1 MLTVVFHKKQ
11 LHYFIFFS
19 LPSLGIFYFF
29 TSLLKI
35 KLLLLA
41 LKASFYNYL
50 MHLKDTVKRHWH
62 VHVSRT
68 KVSDLEALSDN
79 LPGFWH
85 FVSTHR
91 TALQQAD
98 LDSESDK

>member
-1 MLTVVFHKKQ
+1 MD
-11 LHYFIFFS
+11 S
-19 LPSLGIFYFF
+19 
-29 TSLLKI
+29 
-35 KLLLLA
+35 
-41 LKASFYNYL
+41 
-50 MHLKDTVKRHWH
+50 KDTVKRHWH
-62 VHVSRT
+62 VDANRT

-98 LDSESDK
+98 LDSELDK

>member
-1 MLTVVFHKKQ
+1 
-11 LHYFIFFS
+11 
-19 LPSLGIFYFF
+19 
-29 TSLLKI
+29 
-35 KLLLLA
+35 
-41 LKASFYNYL
+41 
-50 MHLKDTVKRHWH
+50 MHSKDTVKRHWH
-62 VHVSRT
+62 VDVSHT

-98 LDSESDK
+98 LDSELDK